1 MEGVVEV
8 RTTLGS
14 RDEASRLA
22 HAAVAARL
30 AACGTVSGPVTSHY
44 HWRGAVDSAEE
55 WACSFKTTRE
65 RWPELATFLRERH
78 PYELPEIVMLP
89 LAGSEEYLGWVRDE
103 VTG

>member
-1 MEGVVEV
+1 MGETVEV
-8 RTTLGS
+8 RTTLAS

-22 HAAVAARL
+22 REAVAARL

-44 HWRGAVDSAEE
+44 RWQGSLESAEE
-55 WACSFKTTRE
+55 WTCSFKTTRE